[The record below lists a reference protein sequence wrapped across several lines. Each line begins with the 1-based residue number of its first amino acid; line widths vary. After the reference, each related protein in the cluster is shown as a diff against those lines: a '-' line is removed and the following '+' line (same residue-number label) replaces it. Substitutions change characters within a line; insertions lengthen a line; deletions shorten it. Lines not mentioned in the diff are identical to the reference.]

1 MYSTTDLSLPRI
13 YLLRWDREVRSPIHL
28 RFALPASWRTRPP
41 ALLVFLLAPALCEA
55 QDLGQVECARSGDYV
70 YLYSSM
76 ITLDIRGTLQ
86 CGQQVE
92 ITGRYD
98 RYFGVRTAQ
107 GETGY
112 VPQDSLLLLKTAPGA
127 KPTLPPTKEPAREKI
142 HYDQPNKS
150 ADPPSKAPDSAKI
163 VVLLDSTPIR
173 MKLGKALSSA
183 DAQVGDEVSLEVSED
198 VIIDGLLIIPKG
210 ANAVGV
216 VNEAEPKKSLGRGGK
231 LSVLV
236 RSVRLANNDQ
246 AVLRSGGEGK
256 GSSSTA
262 GVVIPVMHGKD
273 ITFPK
278 GMEIT
283 AYVNGDTRLKRENF
297 HAAPENPDAPPSG
310 TVSNIHHP

>member
-1 MYSTTDLSLPRI
+1 
-13 YLLRWDREVRSPIHL
+13 VRSPIQL
-28 RFALPASWRTRPP
+28 LLQPRMMSNTTLL
-41 ALLVFLLAPALCEA
+41 ALLFYLLAPSLSKA
-55 QDLGQVECARSGDYV
+55 QDIGQVECARPGDYV

-76 ITLDIRGTLQ
+76 ITLDVRATLQ

-98 RYFGVRTAQ
+98 SYFGVRTAK

-112 VPQDSLLLLKTAPGA
+112 VPLNALLLLKTTPGA
-127 KPTLPPTKEPAREKI
+127 KPTLPPTREPTREKTF
-142 HYDQPNKS
+142 YDQPTTEPRSN
-150 ADPPSKAPDSAKI
+150 APDLVKTLI
-163 VVLLDSTPIR
+163 LLDSTAIR
-173 MKLGKALSSA
+173 MKLGKTISSA
-183 DAQVGDEVSLEVSED
+183 DAKVGDEVSLEVSED

-210 ANAVGV
+210 ANAMGV
-216 VNEAEPKKSLGRGGK
+216 VNEAEPKKALGRGGK
-231 LSVLV
+231 LGVLV

-246 AVLRSGGEGK
+246 AVLRSGGEGR

-283 AYVNGDTRLKRENF
+283 AYVNGDTRLKREGF
-297 HAAPENPDAPPSG
+297 HAAPEIPDAPPSG